1 MTTTELLKEITILAD
16 KAEKYDAIINEIK
29 DLKAENIELK
39 SQLMQLKMQLSVINT
54 PITDDKVVT
63 DDIPF

>member
-54 PITDDKVVT
+54 PNTDNKVVT

>member
-1 MTTTELLKEITILAD
+1 MTTTELFKEIILLAD
-16 KAEKYDAIINEIK
+16 KAKKYDAIINEIK
-29 DLKAENIELK
+29 DLRAENTELK

-54 PITDDKVVT
+54 PNTDDKVVT

>member
-1 MTTTELLKEITILAD
+1 MTITELLKEITILAD
-16 KAEKYDAIINEIK
+16 KAEKYDAIINEIQ

-54 PITDDKVVT
+54 PSTGDSNN
-63 DDIPF
+63 

>member
-54 PITDDKVVT
+54 PITDDRSN
-63 DDIPF
+63 

>member
-39 SQLMQLKMQLSVINT
+39 SQLMQLKMQLSIMNT

>member
-54 PITDDKVVT
+54 PITDDSSN
-63 DDIPF
+63 